1 MTADPSAPS
10 PDGVPARPRILKL
23 PRHRALALA
32 GALTVLSLTA
42 AACGGGDSDGTTQTQ
57 TADSE
62 AAAAEPAPSSD
73 FMATRPGAGIAAAG
87 GNPQAVQG
95 DNPCEQTG
103 GADPIIIS
111 YVGANLAELDTIGL
125 EAIVVEE
132 PGLII
137 DAYTNEVNFN
147 GGINGRCVKF
157 VPHLYSLTDP
167 VASFT
172 QICTDLLTQKPIFYM
187 SLRLTDPVVQCA
199 TIGGQIPTIG
209 LYAFASSAALEQT
222 GDRVYLD
229 DGTVEH
235 LLSASLDVA
244 LSSRVINANSP
255 IGLLHGSAT
264 AGMDISEPEA
274 IIASFGLNLAA
285 AADVPTVFSDLQ
297 LLLLEKRVR
306 LLEGGLSDDEAAEA
320 QRNLATLPPEAAD
333 LFGQIEQFYLE
344 AANRF
349 KDAGVTAVAASA
361 DWTDVRRM
369 MRAAE
374 LVDWHPT
381 WVANDIQ
388 PATIVLADVPK
399 AQAEN
404 LVLVSNRRAAGD
416 EVPPLDQGCI
426 TLRNTASTASP
437 FAHRLH
443 TDAWTLITATCDYLD
458 VAFSAMTRV
467 QGDINADTFVEALK
481 STRYDTQYGG
491 LITFAPG
498 DPNGSER
505 FRVLQA
511 DPECVLN
518 FWGCMRST
526 TDWLTPANTVGS
538 SAG

>member
-1 MTADPSAPS
+1 MTPDPSSPAP
-10 PDGVPARPRILKL
+10 DRVPARPRTLKL
-23 PRHRALALA
+23 PQRRALALA
-32 GALTVLSLTA
+32 GALTVLSLAA
-42 AACGGGDSDGTTQTQ
+42 AACGGGDSGGSSQTQ

-62 AAAAEPAPSSD
+62 AAAPAPSSD

-95 DNPCEQTG
+95 DNPCDQTG
-103 GADPIIIS
+103 GGNPILIS
-111 YVGANLAELDTIGL
+111 YVGANLADLDAIGL

-137 DAYTNEVNFN
+137 DAYVNEVNFN
-147 GGINGRCVKF
+147 GGINGHCVEF
-157 VPHLYSLTDP
+157 VPHLWSLADP

-172 QICTDLLTQKPIFYM
+172 QICTDMLTQKPIFYI
-187 SLRLTDPVVQCA
+187 SLRLSDPVVQCA

-209 LYAFASSAALEQT
+209 LYSFTSSAALEQT
-222 GDRVYLD
+222 GDRLYLD

-244 LSSRVINANSP
+244 LSSRVINASSP
-255 IGLLHGSAT
+255 IGLLHGSSAT
-264 AGMDISEPEA
+264 AGMDISESEA

-285 AADVPTVFSDLQ
+285 AADVPTAFGDLQ

-333 LFGQIEQFYLE
+333 LFGQMEQFYLE

-349 KDAGVTAVAASA
+349 KDAGVTAVAATA

-369 MRAAE
+369 IRAAE
-374 LVDWHPT
+374 LVDWYPT
-381 WVANDIQ
+381 WIANDIQ

-404 LVLVSNRRAAGD
+404 LVLISNRRAAGD
-416 EVPPLDQGCI
+416 EVPALDQGCI
-426 TLRNTASTASP
+426 TLRNTASAASP

-467 QGDINADTFVEALK
+467 EGPINADTFVEALK
-481 STRYDTQYGG
+481 DTRYETQYGG
-491 LITFAPG
+491 LITFSSTDLSGA
-498 DPNGSER
+498 EH

-526 TDWLTPANTVGS
+526 TDWITPANTVGS

>member
-1 MTADPSAPS
+1 MTPDPSTPAP
-10 PDGVPARPRILKL
+10 GRVPARPRILKL

-32 GALTVLSLTA
+32 GALTMLSLTA
-42 AACGGGDSDGTTQTQ
+42 AACGGSDSTAQTQ
-57 TADSE
+57 TADVGAV
-62 AAAAEPAPSSD
+62 AAAPAPSSD

-333 LFGQIEQFYLE
+333 LFGQTEQFYLE

-426 TLRNTASTASP
+426 TLRNTASTAPP

-443 TDAWTLITATCDYLD
+443 TDAWTLMTAICDYLD
-458 VAFSAMTRV
+458 VTFSAMTRV